1 MASGSADIAAGAK
14 VSDFTRLPLSPP
26 VFPHFILPYLARAVS
41 ACQYASI
48 CLMGPSEELT
58 ADTLV
63 SLFPAAIL
71 LEAAS
76 VISHAAGKP
85 SGLRHLRR
93 PLSSPPHRSA
103 SLQERKP

>member
-14 VSDFTRLPLSPP
+14 VSDFTALPLSPRLSP
-26 VFPHFILPYLARAVS
+26 PPTSSFHTSPGLSL

-48 CLMGPSEELT
+48 CLTGPSEELT

-71 LEAAS
+71 LEPAS
-76 VISHAAGKP
+76 VIRHAAGTP
-85 SGLRHLRR
+85 SAAVCSSLHLITGEEG
-93 PLSSPPHRSA
+93 PD
-103 SLQERKP
+103 